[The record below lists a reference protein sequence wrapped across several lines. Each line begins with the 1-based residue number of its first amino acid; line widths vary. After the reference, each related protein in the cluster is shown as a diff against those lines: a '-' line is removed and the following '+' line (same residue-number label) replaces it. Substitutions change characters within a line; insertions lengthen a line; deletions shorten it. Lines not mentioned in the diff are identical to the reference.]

1 MPSASVSWCSAEPE
15 FVDPLQLLPLAVL
28 PQPPVRPPAAGS
40 IAQRTRQ
47 PQIVFPVHMARVVVD
62 RSGIEFREIGPWFEM
77 AASQSGQRVHLRSWL
92 RCGGTPP
99 ASSGREAASGWG
111 RGSQSLQKR
120 LFTPCVARLA
130 ILIGAASHRAP
141 RPDLQRT
148 TTLSTDF
155 SDEK

>member
-1 MPSASVSWCSAEPE
+1 MPSASVSWCIAEPE

-62 RSGIEFREIGPWFEM
+62 RSGIEFRAIGPWFEM

-92 RCGGTPP
+92 RLGGTPP
-99 ASSGREAASGWG
+99 ASRGREAAS
-111 RGSQSLQKR
+111 RSEEHTSELQSLMR
-120 LFTPCVARLA
+120 IP
-130 ILIGAASHRAP
+130 
-141 RPDLQRT
+141 
-148 TTLSTDF
+148 
-155 SDEK
+155 